1 MRPLCTALVAIC
13 LSLPA
18 SAQEAHDEMQ
28 RKTRELGLSVG
39 NAYVC
44 MAEGER
50 AGFETDWKLI
60 YDMILMDAGSNL
72 AFVFATSSGYGA
84 SLPLDRLDCDALAES
99 WAATRADF
107 GLAGEDE

>member
-1 MRPLCTALVAIC
+1 
-13 LSLPA
+13 
-18 SAQEAHDEMQ
+18 
-28 RKTRELGLSVG
+28 
-39 NAYVC
+39 
-44 MAEGER
+44 
-50 AGFETDWKLI
+50 
-60 YDMILMDAGSNL
+60 MILMDAGSNL

>member
-1 MRPLCTALVAIC
+1 MRPVIAALAAAMLAHTAVAQDV
-13 LSLPA
+13 A
-18 SAQEAHDEMQ
+18 DEMQ

-44 MAEGER
+44 QREAER
-50 AGFETDWKLI
+50 AAFRADWKLI
-60 YDMILMDAGSNL
+60 HDMILMDAGSNL

-84 SLPLDRLDCDALAES
+84 SLPRAELDCEALAES

-107 GLAGEDE
+107 GLAGEDG